1 MRFSWRYTLLVKDY
15 IDRCRKRSLFYISGY
30 TAFKDGYPLK
40 IYLRVPLMIQIFSII
55 QILRHHCYREKI
67 SYPPAYLFELCCIFF
82 SFCKKIKKKT
92 CINHLLIGFT
102 VILQSC
108 QLEYGLRQ
116 PLNSF
121 PIVFFNYEWNKFK
134 PKREMVWNKNVLL
147 TIY

>member
-55 QILRHHCYREKI
+55 QILRHHCYREKL

-82 SFCKKIKKKT
+82 SFCKKKKKNMHQSST
-92 CINHLLIGFT
+92 YWFHRNFAKLSIGVWVKT
-102 VILQSC
+102 A
-108 QLEYGLRQ
+108 LE
-116 PLNSF
+116 
-121 PIVFFNYEWNKFK
+121 
-134 PKREMVWNKNVLL
+134 
-147 TIY
+147 